1 MHNDIITNYVNSL
14 QDIFALQISYCN
26 LYNKYYSIYTSA
38 LVSES
43 QKGIDKSFYERW
55 ISQMDKKLDEE
66 LRSENFLEILSN
78 FLLSLSR
85 VIKDSKYFGLDKLIE
100 EMITFN
106 LNKYILDNLIFIHN
120 IDRNKQNV
128 TNYKIIGKINGIEL
142 INFIDE
148 NHKTKDLKPVLLVYA
163 QINRF
168 NIMDLTPEKSVV
180 KNLMSNGLDVYL
192 LKWDD
197 LAYYNSNSTFEN
209 YIEYIDEAIK
219 LISSKTSIDKIP
231 IIGYC
236 WGGTISLIYSSLF
249 PKNVLSLTL
258 VASPIDFSKDNSMLA
273 QWSKLLELDKIINEL
288 GHMKGTLLDIAFIL
302 RNPPRNLFD
311 KYLKLFQ
318 KIDDPKFVELFFAV
332 EKWLNNTPDI
342 PGPFHKKFINSLYKE
357 NSLVKGNLSFFEN
370 DLVNLKKI
378 NFPVMTVTAVN
389 DELVSFESTE
399 AVSDY
404 IESHVKKIQVTGGHV
419 GLCIGKKAHAKV
431 WPEVAEWI
439 KINYVNPNLITTIK
453 RSHI

>member
-1 MHNDIITNYVNSL
+1 MHNDIITNYVNYLKDS
-14 QDIFALQISYCN
+14 FAFQISYCN
-26 LYNKYYSIYTSA
+26 LYNKYYSIYISG
-38 LVSES
+38 LVSGS
-43 QKGIDKSFYERW
+43 QKDIDKSFYERW

-106 LNKYILDNLIFIHN
+106 LNRYILENSIFIHN
-120 IDRNKQNV
+120 VDRNKQNV
-128 TNYKIIGKINGIEL
+128 TNYKIIGKINSIEL

-148 NHKTKDLKPVLLVYA
+148 NHKTNDLKPVRLVYA

-168 NIMDLTPEKSVV
+168 NIMDLTTEKSVV

-197 LAYYNSNSTFEN
+197 LSYYNSNSTFEN

-236 WGGTISLIYSSLF
+236 WGGTISLVYSSLF

-258 VASPIDFSKDNSMLA
+258 VASPIDFSKDSSMLA
-273 QWSKLLELDKIINEL
+273 QWSKSLELDKIIDEL

-318 KIDDPKFVELFFAV
+318 KIDDPEFVELFFAV
-332 EKWLNNTPDI
+332 ERWLNNTPDI

-357 NSLVKGNLSFFEN
+357 NSLIKGNLALFEN
-370 DLVNLKKI
+370 DLINLKKI

-431 WPEVAEWI
+431 WPQVAEWI

-453 RSHI
+453 SSHI